1 MWELPVAKNITL
13 AVDEDVLA
21 RFRVLAAEK
30 RTSVNA
36 LIRAFMEDSTGLAE
50 RRREAR
56 AWMAAKGQANMAND
70 DRDSAGGWRWNRED
84 CYSGPRFARL
94 NKI

>member
-1 MWELPVAKNITL
+1 MTKNITL

-21 RFRVLAAEK
+21 SYRVLAAEQ

-36 LIRAFMEDSTGLAE
+36 LIRKHMAEATGLAE
-50 RRREAR
+50 RRRQAR
-56 AWMAAKGQANMAND
+56 AWMAAKGAANMAND
-70 DRDSAGGWRWNRED
+70 DLAGEAGWRWNRED
-84 CYSGPRFARL
+84 CYSGPRFDRL

>member
-1 MWELPVAKNITL
+1 MTKNITL

-21 RFRVLAAEK
+21 RYRVLAAEQ

-36 LIRAFMEDSTGLAE
+36 LIRRHMDDATGVSE

-56 AWMAAKGQANMAND
+56 AWMAAKSRENSKND
-70 DRDSAGGWRWNRED
+70 DPDAEAGWRWNRED
-84 CYSGPRFARL
+84 CYTGPRFDRL
-94 NKI
+94 RKI

>member
-1 MWELPVAKNITL
+1 MTRNLTL
-13 AVDEDVLA
+13 AVNEDLLA
-21 RFRVLAAEK
+21 SFCIVAVEK

-36 LIRAFMEDSTGLAE
+36 LIREFMEESTGVAA

-56 AWMAAKGQANMAND
+56 AWMAAKGAANMAND
-70 DRDSAGGWRWNRED
+70 DLTGTDGWSWNRED
-84 CYSGPRFARL
+84 CYTGPRFDRL